1 MCKPNGSYSDVQCDK
16 FSSECWCVDQNGDEI
31 FGTRTLGV
39 LKCSSTG
46 KRFISIW
53 WDIQRFWVKTKPH
66 IVNIV
71 HELIPYNQYSNTMRS
86 GFRMAFF
93 LNLQESN

>member
-1 MCKPNGSYSDVQCDK
+1 M
-16 FSSECWCVDQNGDEI
+16 DQNGDEI

-53 WDIQRFWVKTKPH
+53 RDIQRFWVKTKPH

-86 GFRMAFF
+86 DFRMAFF

>member
-1 MCKPNGSYSDVQCDK
+1 MCNVTNPQVNVGVWTKMVMK
-16 FSSECWCVDQNGDEI
+16 FLERE
-31 FGTRTLGV
+31 L
-39 LKCSSTG
+39 LACSSVLQLVSVSYQFGET
-46 KRFISIW
+46 FNV
-53 WDIQRFWVKTKPH
+53 FWVKTKPH